1 MRFIGGLTGGAIAVA
16 VGRLPFPLP
25 RQRPHHL
32 RCPWWRRRGVRAVA
46 GERGEGADVEG
57 DEPAAAD
64 CSRAGA
70 GVQVRLAKIARRKNR
85 LVGGGVAHAAS
96 DDSFASSLL
105 LYPGLRLVRW
115 EVVIGTMEYYQNEE
129 PEGKA
134 LPLCSF

>member
-1 MRFIGGLTGGAIAVA
+1 MNLQ
-16 VGRLPFPLP
+16 VG
-25 RQRPHHL
+25 
-32 RCPWWRRRGVRAVA
+32 WRRRR
-46 GERGEGADVEG
+46 
-57 DEPAAAD
+57 PW
-64 CSRAGA
+64 SRAA
-70 GVQVRLAKIARRKNR
+70 
-85 LVGGGVAHAAS
+85 AAS